1 MNNFKKIEK
10 IEKEIQEY
18 YEMSFEKE
26 QDDYSYNKL
35 LKNKIKQLIVDS
47 KNSKS
52 GIIDAALLLL
62 AKSTGCSEDQE
73 IADEIINYLHDR
85 EYITSTQLSF
95 FYDNLSTKRWL

>member
-1 MNNFKKIEK
+1 MNNFKKIDK
-10 IEKEIQEY
+10 IDKEIQEY
-18 YEMSFEKE
+18 YEMSFEKG
-26 QDDYSYNKL
+26 QDDYNYNKL

-47 KNSKS
+47 KDSKS